1 MHKIK
6 IKKYVNNANV
16 SRLRFWI
23 QIISFFVFVYG
34 GYFFIEIGSRLP
46 MFSCPYV
53 PGSPGGC
60 YLIGVQHE
68 LNSTWSSIFS
78 PRGIS
83 ILKSLGIFLL
93 FFIFLNK
100 AWCGFVCPLGTLQDW
115 ITRLRKS
122 LGFKFVRYDE
132 MSFKKL
138 KSIKYFILVL
148 LILIPLA
155 INNSFFGLPELPHGM
170 HTPFC
175 QICPA
180 RTILPLFNGD
190 TSQIF
195 IDFTDTST
203 IIMTSLG
210 LMVAAIFLVG
220 SFVKKRFFCFFC
232 PMSALQFLFS
242 RIGIL
247 RLTKDGDKCTRCGN
261 CSRVCDIGITAIA
274 DDVLSKNIVKDDC
287 MMCFKCVEAC
297 PEEGALK
304 VQVVNFDIFTATEEG
319 FFKRYGADEDPE
331 HLRKHGLL
339 KTEKETKKEEND

>member
-1 MHKIK
+1 MMQIIK
-6 IKKYVNNANV
+6 IKKYIDNSNV
-16 SRLRFWI
+16 SRFRFWI
-23 QIISFFVFVYG
+23 QLVSFFIFVYG

-46 MFSCPYV
+46 IFSCPYV

-68 LNSTWSSIFS
+68 LNTTWSSIFS
-78 PRGIS
+78 PRGIG
-83 ILKSLGIFLL
+83 ILKSLGIFFI

-122 LGFKFVRYDE
+122 MGFSFTRYNE
-132 MSFKKL
+132 MSFKRL
-138 KSIKYFILVL
+138 KVIKYVILFL

-180 RTILPLFNGD
+180 RIILPLFNGD

-195 IDFTDTST
+195 VDFTDPAT
-203 IIMTSLG
+203 IIMSSLG
-210 LMVAAIFLVG
+210 LMVAALFLVG

-242 RIGIL
+242 KIGIL
-247 RLTKDGDKCTRCGN
+247 RLVKDGDKCTRCGN
-261 CSRVCDIGITAIA
+261 CSRVCDVGITEIA

-304 VQVVNFDIFTATEEG
+304 VKVVSFDIFSATEEG
-319 FFKRYGADEDPE
+319 FFKRYGETADPE
-331 HLRKHGLL
+331 HLKKHGLL
-339 KTEKETKKEEND
+339 NSNKEKDD

>member
-1 MHKIK
+1 MQKIK
-6 IKKYVNNANV
+6 IKKYIDNSNV
-16 SRLRFWI
+16 SRFRFWI
-23 QIISFFVFVYG
+23 QLLSFFLFVYG

-46 MFSCPYV
+46 IFSCPYV
-53 PGSPGGC
+53 EGSPGGC

-68 LNSTWSSIFS
+68 LHTTWGTIFS

-83 ILKSLGIFLL
+83 ILKSLGIFLI
-93 FFIFLNK
+93 FFLFLNK

-115 ITRLRKS
+115 ITRLRKM
-122 LGFKFVRYDE
+122 LGFSFVRYGE
-132 MSFKKL
+132 MSFKRL
-138 KSIKYFILVL
+138 KSIKYILLFL

-155 INNSFFGLPELPHGM
+155 IKNSFFGLPLLPEGM
-170 HTPFC
+170 NTPFC

-180 RTILPLFNGD
+180 RIILPLFTGD

-195 IDFTDTST
+195 VDFTDPAT
-203 IIMTSLG
+203 IAMTSLG
-210 LMVAAIFLVG
+210 LIVAALFIVG

-242 RIGIL
+242 KIGIL
-247 RLTKDGDKCTRCGN
+247 RMVKDGDKCTRCGN
-261 CSRVCDIGITAIA
+261 CSRVCDIGITEIA

-304 VQVVNFDIFTATEEG
+304 VKVVNFDIFSATEEG
-319 FFKRYGADEDPE
+319 FFKRYGETDDPE
-331 HLRKHGLL
+331 HLEKHGLL
-339 KTEKETKKEEND
+339 NSNKEKDE

>member
-1 MHKIK
+1 MKQLIK
-6 IKKYVNNANV
+6 IKKYIDNSNV
-16 SRLRFWI
+16 SRFRFWI
-23 QIISFFVFVYG
+23 QLISFFIFVYG

-46 MFSCPYV
+46 LFSCPYV

-60 YLIGVQHE
+60 YLVGAQHE
-68 LNSTWSSIFS
+68 LNTSWSTLFS

-83 ILKSLGIFLL
+83 ILKSLGIFFI

-122 LGFKFVRYDE
+122 LGLSFVRYNE

-180 RTILPLFNGD
+180 RIILPLFNGD

-195 IDFTDTST
+195 IDFTNPSRL
-203 IIMTSLG
+203 ILTSLG
-210 LMVAAIFLVG
+210 LIIAALFLVG

-242 RIGIL
+242 KIGIL
-247 RLTKDGDKCTRCGN
+247 RLIKDGDKCTRCGN

-287 MMCFKCVEAC
+287 MMCFKCVEVC
-297 PEEGALK
+297 PEEDALK
-304 VQVVNFDIFTATEEG
+304 VKVVTIDILSATEEG
-319 FFKRYGADEDPE
+319 FFKRYGTADNSE
-331 HLRKHGLL
+331 HLKKDNLL
-339 KTEKETKKEEND
+339 NSNKKEDE